1 MNDKEIDDLLL
12 TELKYMLIGSRMR
25 TCLNIKIGDFASQ
38 CLGYR
43 NSRHIPGN
51 DKDAVEDVFIELTS
65 KLFSISYHLQ
75 DLLQTEHKYKASIYS
90 LSSEELEILLEDSI
104 YDAVIYDTLDQ
115 FKEQFLE

>member
-25 TCLNIKIGDFASQ
+25 TCLSIKLGDFAAQ
-38 CLGYR
+38 LLGYR
-43 NSRHIPGN
+43 NSRHIPSN
-51 DKDAVEDVFIELTS
+51 DKDEVEDTFIELTS
-65 KLFSISYHLQ
+65 KLISISYHLQ
-75 DLLQTEHKYKASIYS
+75 DLLQAEHKYKASIYS

-104 YDAVIYDTLDQ
+104 YDAAIYDTLDQ